1 MTRPDAPS
9 ARPTERDRQPS
20 PVSARTPGPLFGF
33 LEQAAW
39 IISDPEGGQLPACET
54 DVDLPSNDA
63 DAIARIPPDSSIRL
77 EVWGG

>member
-1 MTRPDAPS
+1 
-9 ARPTERDRQPS
+9 
-20 PVSARTPGPLFGF
+20 VWLFGF